1 MREILPNQLWIGNA
15 GDGRD
20 PERLLRAGVAA
31 VINLAAEEPSPDLP
45 RSMIYCHFPL
55 VDGPQDDEAVLD
67 MAIQTVVSLLKKQIP
82 TLVYCG
88 AGMSRSPAV
97 VAAALSIVQGG
108 SPDEK
113 LKEIVAGHPHD
124 VSPHLWEAVCRACR
138 ALHER
143 VNAMS
148 DETTNPEQS
157 PVPSIPRR
165 PSNRIVLLA
174 LTISFGINVAFWGL
188 SNYWFWK
195 HLTVRMQIGDVRW
208 SSFSWRRCIGLDYAY
223 GNGNSSQVA

>member
-20 PERLLRAGVAA
+20 PERLLQAGVVA
-31 VINLAAEEPSPDLP
+31 VVNLAAEEPSPNLP

-55 VDGPQDDEAVLD
+55 TDGAPDDLRVLD
-67 MAIQTVVSLLKKQIP
+67 MVIQVVVSLLKRQIP

-124 VSPHLWEAVCRACR
+124 VSPHLWEAVCRAC
-138 ALHER
+138 
-143 VNAMS
+143 
-148 DETTNPEQS
+148 
-157 PVPSIPRR
+157 
-165 PSNRIVLLA
+165 
-174 LTISFGINVAFWGL
+174 G
-188 SNYWFWK
+188 K
-195 HLTVRMQIGDVRW
+195 
-208 SSFSWRRCIGLDYAY
+208 
-223 GNGNSSQVA
+223 

>member
-1 MREILPNQLWIGNA
+1 MREILSNQLWIGNA

-31 VINLAAEEPSPDLP
+31 VINLAAEEPSPNLP

-55 VDGPQDDEAVLD
+55 MDGPQDDEGVLD
-67 MAIQTVVSLLKKQIP
+67 MAIQTVVSLLKRQIP

-124 VSPHLWEAVCRACR
+124 VSPHLWESMLGVCRGG
-138 ALHER
+138 E
-143 VNAMS
+143 
-148 DETTNPEQS
+148 
-157 PVPSIPRR
+157 
-165 PSNRIVLLA
+165 
-174 LTISFGINVAFWGL
+174 
-188 SNYWFWK
+188 
-195 HLTVRMQIGDVRW
+195 
-208 SSFSWRRCIGLDYAY
+208 
-223 GNGNSSQVA
+223 